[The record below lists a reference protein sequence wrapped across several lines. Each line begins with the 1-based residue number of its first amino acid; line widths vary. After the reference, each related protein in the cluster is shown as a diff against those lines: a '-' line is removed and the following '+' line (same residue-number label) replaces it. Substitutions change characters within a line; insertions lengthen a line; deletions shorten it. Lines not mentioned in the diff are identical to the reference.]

1 MTACRTRWAA
11 AAVAALVLVGGLSG
25 CSDRAVTVRATF
37 ADTGDLQPR
46 GSVQVADVR
55 IGSISRIRLTKD
67 FLSEVTMRLD
77 PSVKVPRDSQP
88 VLRTTSLLGERFV
101 ELRPR
106 GPDPAAGPYLATG
119 DDLGHGEEAPELE
132 FLAQEAV
139 TVLGGIVATDVA
151 TIVQT
156 GAEGFGGRG
165 AELRTL
171 LSDLAT
177 VSSTLAA
184 RTAEI
189 GRIID
194 GLDRA
199 TQTLATGKDELST
212 LLDNLSVTTQV
223 LADNR
228 QRAIDALAALTR
240 VSQTGDDLIR
250 RYRRDVDRQLRQ
262 VDAVLGEVAESQAE
276 VARLI
281 EFLRLFVT
289 GAPKTIP
296 RDFAQI
302 YQWVVPS
309 EFDCRSPGNHAGPCP
324 ASMRPGP

>member
-1 MTACRTRWAA
+1 MSPWRRLRPVITM
-11 AAVAALVLVGGLSG
+11 AVVVLAGGLSG
-25 CSDRAVTVRATF
+25 CSDGAATVRATF

-55 IGSISRIRLTKD
+55 VGTITRIRLTKD
-67 FLSEVTMRLD
+67 FRSEVTMRLN
-77 PSVKVPRDSQP
+77 PTAKVPRDSQP

-106 GPDPAAGPYLATG
+106 APDPAAGPYVVSG
-119 DDLGHGEEAPELE
+119 DHLGVGEEAPELE
-132 FLAQEAV
+132 FVAQEAV
-139 TVLGGIVATDVA
+139 TVLGGIVASDVA

-165 AELRTL
+165 AELRSL

-177 VSSTLAA
+177 VSGTLAA
-184 RTAEI
+184 RTTEI

-194 GLDRA
+194 GLDQA
-199 TQTLATGKDELST
+199 TQTLADGRTELST

-240 VSQTGDDLIR
+240 VSQTGDDLVR
-250 RYRRDVDRQLRQ
+250 RYRRDIDRQLRQ
-262 VDAVLGEVAESQAE
+262 VDAVLGEVAESQVE

-281 EFLRLFVT
+281 EFLRTFVI

-302 YQWVVPS
+302 FQWVVPS
-309 EFDCRSPGNHAGPCP
+309 QLDCRSPGNVVGPCP
-324 ASMRPGP
+324 ANKRPAP

>member
-1 MTACRTRWAA
+1 MTGRWVRWAA
-11 AAVAALVLVGGLSG
+11 AAVAALLLAGGLSG
-25 CSDRAVTVRATF
+25 CSDRGVTVRATF

-55 IGSISRIRLTKD
+55 VGTITGIRLTKD

-77 PSVKVPRDSQP
+77 PSAKVPRDSQP

-106 GPDPAAGPYLATG
+106 GPDPAAGPHLAAG
-119 DDLGHGEEAPELE
+119 DDLGVGEEAPELE

-139 TVLGGIVATDVA
+139 TVLGGIVATDLA

-171 LSDLAT
+171 LTDLAT
-177 VSSTLAA
+177 VSGTLAA

-199 TQTLATGKDELST
+199 TQTLATGKDELAT

-223 LADNR
+223 LADNQ

-250 RYRRDVDRQLRQ
+250 RYRSDVDRQLRQ
-262 VDAVLGEVAESQAE
+262 VNAVLGQVAESQVE

-281 EFLRLFVT
+281 DFLRRFVT

-302 YQWVVPS
+302 YQWLVPS
-309 EFDCRSPGNHAGPCP
+309 ELDCRSPDNQVGPCP
-324 ASMRPGP
+324 ASMRPAP